1 MHYDII
7 HFEALGMESQH
18 LENEIQAA
26 IKNGQLPADHSYLV
40 TADRVQDYLATS
52 GTTLPDIITVKAHS
66 KIPDSYLEGTKK
78 NVIFRGAGYDSV
90 EYLAPDV
97 NLASLREY
105 CINAVAQTAIK
116 LLYATAGY
124 LNCYTEAIKTF
135 NRQTIPSFVEL
146 CPQRVATVFGVGRIG
161 KRIYELLESNG
172 LTVQAVD
179 IREEELAEQY
189 GSSVK
194 FVSAKEAMQTSDI
207 IISGMSLSKEPSHP
221 FYNVGY
227 FSEDL
232 FALATKKLIF
242 INVTRGDI
250 ASEALLLELYK
261 KGQIIGLGL
270 DAFADEGGFADF
282 IKGNVSTQN
291 ANHLAAKE
299 LVGMSLNRTANI
311 YVQPHQGFNGDVA
324 AAAKASETIKHIVYW
339 YAQGKKGFAEQIPYY

>member
-1 MHYDII
+1 MQYDII

-26 IKNGQLPADHSYLV
+26 IKEGKLPLHSYLV
-40 TADRVQDYLATS
+40 TSETIQDFLAKPETS
-52 GTTLPDIITVKAHS
+52 LPEVITVKAHS
-66 KIPDSYLEGTKK
+66 KVPASYLEGARK

-90 EYLAPDV
+90 EYLAPSV
-97 NLASLREY
+97 NLTSLREY
-105 CINAVAQTAIK
+105 CVTAVAQTALK

-124 LNCYTEAIKTF
+124 LNCYTEAIRTF
-135 NRQTIPSFVEL
+135 NRQTVPSFFEL
-146 CPQRVATVFGVGRIG
+146 GPHRIATVFGVGRIG
-161 KRIYELLESNG
+161 KQIYDLLQANG

-179 IREEELAEQY
+179 IREKELSQQY

-194 FVSAKEAMQTSDI
+194 FVSATEAMATSDI
-207 IISGMSLSKEPSHP
+207 ILSGMSLTKDPAHP

-232 FALATKKLIF
+232 FSHATKNLIF

-261 KGQIIGLGL
+261 KGKIIGLGL
-270 DAFADEGGFADF
+270 DAFSKEGDFADF
-282 IKGNVSTQN
+282 IKQKSTTTDLD
-291 ANHLAAKE
+291 HLAAKM
-299 LVGMSLNRTANI
+299 LVEMSLNRTDNI

-324 AAAKASETIKHIVYW
+324 AAAKASETVKHLVYW
-339 YAQGKKGFAEQIPYY
+339 FANGKKGFVEQIPYY